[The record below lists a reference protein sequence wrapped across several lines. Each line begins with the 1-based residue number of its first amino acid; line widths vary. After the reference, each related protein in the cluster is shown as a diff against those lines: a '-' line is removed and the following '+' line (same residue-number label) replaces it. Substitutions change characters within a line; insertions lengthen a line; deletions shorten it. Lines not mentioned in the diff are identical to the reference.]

1 MDPNRPIGVGLL
13 GLGVVGSGVAL
24 ALQQRR
30 NALSKAVG
38 APVQLVRALVRDP
51 HKPRRPNLSHS
62 VLTTDPTQVL
72 EVPGIDIVVE
82 LIGGEQPAGEYVRRA
97 LVQGKHVVTANKDLI
112 SQQGSELLDLADEK
126 RLGLRFEGAVG
137 GGIPIIG
144 SLTEDLLG
152 NDISS
157 IHAIINGTTNFI
169 LSSMADEGMDAK
181 EALSRAQQLGY
192 AEADPAKD
200 VSGLDAAYKLSIL
213 ASLAFH
219 TKVDPGQVF
228 RQGIDGLSARDFRYA
243 RELGYAIK
251 LLAIAKA
258 QRSGVEVRVHPAMI
272 PEGHI
277 LAKVGGVFNAVEVAG
292 EPVGRA
298 FFHGLG
304 AGADPTTSAVL
315 GDLVHVGRML
325 VTGGC
330 PLRRV
335 PDDADFSVKAM
346 SDVETRYYF
355 RLNVPDRAG
364 VLSQITR
371 VLGDLDISIASI
383 IQKDADA
390 AAGTAE
396 IVITTHPARE
406 AAVQRSLALLDGL
419 DVVKVVNNMIRLEE
433 LPV

>member
-1 MDPNRPIGVGLL
+1 M
-13 GLGVVGSGVAL
+13 GSGLAQAL
-24 ALQQRR
+24 LERR
-30 NALSKAVG
+30 DDLSKAVG
-38 APVQLVRALVRDP
+38 APVQPVKALVRDP
-51 HKPRRPNLSHS
+51 SKSRSIDLPPGL
-62 VLTTDPTQVL
+62 LTTDATQVV
-72 EVPGIDIVVE
+72 EAPDIDVVVE
-82 LIGGEQPAGEYVRRA
+82 LIGGEHPAGEYVRRA
-97 LVQGKHVVTANKDLI
+97 LNHGKHVVTANKDLI

-126 RLGLRFEGAVG
+126 RLSLRFEGAVG
-137 GGIPIIG
+137 GAIPIVG
-144 SLTEDLLG
+144 ALTEDLLG
-152 NDISS
+152 NEINS

-169 LSSMADEGMDAK
+169 LTSMADEGTDAGD
-181 EALSRAQQLGY
+181 ALNRAQQLGY
-192 AEADPAKD
+192 AEADPSKD

-219 TKVDPGQVF
+219 TRVDPAQVF
-228 RQGIDGLSARDFRYA
+228 HQGIDGLSARDFRYA

-258 QRSGVEVRVHPAMI
+258 QPSGVEVRVHPALI

-315 GDLVHVGRML
+315 GDLVHVGRMI
-325 VTGGC
+325 VAGGI
-330 PLRRV
+330 PPGRV
-335 PDDADFSVKAM
+335 PADAALPVKAM
-346 SDVETRYYF
+346 ADVETRYYF